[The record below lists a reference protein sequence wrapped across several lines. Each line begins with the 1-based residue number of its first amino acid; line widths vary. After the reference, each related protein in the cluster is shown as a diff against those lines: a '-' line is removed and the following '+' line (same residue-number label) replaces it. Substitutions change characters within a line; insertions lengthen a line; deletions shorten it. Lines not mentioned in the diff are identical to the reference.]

1 MGKPSKAVLDF
12 MSKYKVDSDEI
23 WEVHG
28 KTWVVKH
35 KALERV
41 AAEVGIIWDRP
52 AMLECNSG
60 DGVAAMCVFGKLGDR
75 MEWSIGE
82 CLTVRPDRAGGN
94 YKVTGNQPGYVY
106 AMAEKRAKDR
116 VILKLLETRGAL
128 YSEAEADEFEQRQ
141 NPHVTRPADILP
153 IADYD
158 EHGEVIDNIPH
169 AEPKQ
174 KLRVADQRPLFAEI
188 QKEAQAYADSKK
200 FIAWMN
206 DPKTIARVADFK
218 PDWQAMFR
226 GICKEHLEAL
236 RTQEQ
241 GDAMRMA
248 G

>member
-1 MGKPSKAVLDF
+1 MGNPSKAILDF
-12 MSKYKVDSDEI
+12 MKRFDINKDEV

-28 KTWVVKH
+28 STWVVKH

-41 AAEVGIIWDRP
+41 ATEKGIAWDRP
-52 AMLECNSG
+52 AIIEH
-60 DGVAAMCVFGKLGDR
+60 DAANKIAVICVFGSLGDR
-75 MEWSIGE
+75 KEWSIGE
-82 CLTVRPDRAGGN
+82 ASPANNKNAYC
-94 YKVTGNQPGYVY
+94 Y
-106 AMAEKRAKDR
+106 AMAEKRGKDR
-116 VILKLLETRGAL
+116 VILKLLNGSGEL
-128 YSEAEADEFEQRQ
+128 FSEAEADEFTQRQ

-174 KLRVADQRPLFAEI
+174 KLRVADQRPLFAQI
-188 QKEAQAYADSKK
+188 QMEAQAYADSKK

-218 PDWQAMFR
+218 ADWQAMFR

-236 RTQEQ
+236 RLQEK
-241 GDAMRMA
+241 GDEIRMA